1 MNYLMSTKF
10 INMEKTPIF
19 QGRSLLFSYAAFMTH
34 ELSIFI
40 KSIQSSLFEFF
51 VVCILLDLVCSVV
64 IMLLLDGLPMLGFV
78 CTR

>member
-10 INMEKTPIF
+10 INMEKAPIF
-19 QGRSLLFSYAAFMTH
+19 QGRLLLFSYAAFMTH

-51 VVCILLDLVCSVV
+51 VVCIL
-64 IMLLLDGLPMLGFV
+64 I
-78 CTR
+78 